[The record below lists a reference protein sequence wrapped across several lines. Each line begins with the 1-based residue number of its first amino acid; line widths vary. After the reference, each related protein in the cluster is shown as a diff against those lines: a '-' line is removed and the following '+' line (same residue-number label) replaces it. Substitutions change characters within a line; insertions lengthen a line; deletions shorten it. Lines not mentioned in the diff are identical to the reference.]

1 MQRTY
6 SGKVCSLGGC
16 QTNEFMNNTPD
27 CVKCTP
33 ATEPSSYINATY
45 QLKMGHTAT
54 CGQCGN
60 RQILTVG
67 SNNLQYC
74 VPNVCLVGSEWQSAS
89 NGKCKL
95 CQEDNAVHEIGTE
108 AIYRQ
113 QCEACNRVAFSQE
126 ANGKTSW
133 YCSKLA
139 TDGTFIDSTG
149 NVKSCSTSGDTQ
161 IANTTKA
168 RNICEA
174 SGCDRV
180 AQSDADGNWWCIK
193 D

>member
-1 MQRTY
+1 M
-6 SGKVCSLGGC
+6 
-16 QTNEFMNNTPD
+16 
-27 CVKCTP
+27 
-33 ATEPSSYINATY
+33 
-45 QLKMGHTAT
+45 
-54 CGQCGN
+54 
-60 RQILTVG
+60 
-67 SNNLQYC
+67 
-74 VPNVCLVGSEWQSAS
+74 VGSEWQSAS

-95 CQEDNAVHEIGTE
+95 CQEDNAVREIGTE

-161 IANTTKA
+161 IANNTKA

-180 AQSDADGNWWCIK
+180 AQSDSNGNWWCVK